1 MRTNEAVRLSLT
13 VLAAATLLGA
23 SSPAASP
30 PAPSPPAA
38 ASPASLAE
46 TPDADAIFDA
56 ARKAWGR
63 GAYPRY
69 AEYVAVVSY
78 HKGTRFVRR
87 SWETTEDLRQG
98 LIYSRG
104 FSREEAAHPYVPHGI
119 NVSIIG
125 FGNLNP
131 VQPDDPIGH
140 VSFAIDQDFGLAARA
155 RPLASVTN
163 WSTVEARSSALP
175 VIGRT
180 GTIARDYDVRLVETA
195 VDEIGPEY
203 HLALTPLR
211 DPVHHRLR
219 ELWVDG
225 KTSLPEEAV
234 VEGIGSRPPLT
245 KVRWRVEYRQTEGAT
260 YIARETALAPL
271 DYGKAGTLRDVTVAY
286 EEVKLTSRPSPYRF
300 GFSMDDPQGEP

>member
-1 MRTNEAVRLSLT
+1 MRTNEAVRQSLT
-13 VLAAATLLGA
+13 VLAAATLLGT
-23 SSPAASP
+23 SSPAAPP
-30 PAPSPPAA
+30 PALSP
-38 ASPASLAE
+38 
-46 TPDADAIFDA
+46 DGNAIFDA
-56 ARKAWGR
+56 ARKAWAG

-119 NVSIIG
+119 NVGIIG

-140 VSFAIDQDFGLAARA
+140 VSFAIDQDFGLAART

-163 WSTVEARSSALP
+163 WSAVEAQSSALP

-180 GTIARDYDVRLVETA
+180 GTIARDYDVRLVETV

-211 DPVHHRLR
+211 DPAHHRLR

-300 GFSMDDPQGEP
+300 GFSTDDPQGEP